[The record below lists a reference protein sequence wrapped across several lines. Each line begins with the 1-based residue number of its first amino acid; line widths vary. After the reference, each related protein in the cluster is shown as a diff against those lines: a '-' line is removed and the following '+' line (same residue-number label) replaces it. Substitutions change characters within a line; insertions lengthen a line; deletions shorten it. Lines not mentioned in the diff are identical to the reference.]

1 MPEEIE
7 VIEGQEEKVVVQQ
20 TGAADPFDEDKWVE
34 ESVQEQTV
42 NTPAKVDKDKVEE
55 GVEEKIV
62 IDADGLLVKETGWK
76 NWAEAKAAKLR
87 LEELEKAPK
96 TEPTKLNEASEKMLK
111 ALEGEDGEET
121 LFNYIQTK
129 RQIQRAEKL
138 DASKP
143 KDAAEIIRLDLKY
156 KNHDLSEDD
165 IDYLMEKRYSIPEK
179 PEKEEDQTDDQYEKK
194 VARWEKEV
202 RLAEKAMVVD
212 AKLAKPGLSKFMPEI
227 VLPKI
232 QKAESTQAKEPTQEE
247 LAVIQQVRDSYLQAF
262 DKQAVNFKGFNVE
275 VTDEEV
281 KIPVSYIITDKERD
295 ATKESLQTFDL
306 NEYFQNRWFDADK
319 KTGIVT
325 PKVEQAMADKYKLE
339 NFDKILHKVASEA
352 AAQMKAHLKK
362 QRLNTNLNNGNNKTA
377 GQQGSK
383 QTEREKEADAI
394 MDA

>member
-1 MPEEIE
+1 MAEETE
-7 VIEGQEEKVVVQQ
+7 VIEGQEEKVIVQQ
-20 TGAADPFDEDKWVE
+20 TGAADPFDEDKWQE
-34 ESVQEQTV
+34 APVQKQNV
-42 NTPAKVDKDKVEE
+42 NTPAKVEKVEGE
-55 GVEEKIV
+55 GVKDEKIV
-62 IDADGLLVKETGWK
+62 VDADGLLVKETGWK

-96 TEPTKLNEASEKMLK
+96 TEPTKLNEASEKLLK
-111 ALEGEDGEET
+111 ALEGEDGEESVY
-121 LFNYIQTK
+121 NYLQTK
-129 RQIQRAEKL
+129 KQIQRAEKL

-156 KNHDLSEDD
+156 KNHDLSDDD

-194 VARWEKEV
+194 VAKWEKEV
-202 RLAEKAMVVD
+202 KLAEKAMVVD

-232 QKAESTQAKEPTQEE
+232 QKAETAIAKEPSQEE
-247 LAVIQQVRDSYLQAF
+247 LTVIQAIRDSYLQAF
-262 DKQAVNFKGFNVE
+262 DKQAVNFKGFSVE
-275 VTDEEV
+275 VLDEGV
-281 KIPVSYIITDKERD
+281 KIPINYVVDDKERT

-319 KTGIVT
+319 KTGVVT

-339 NFDKILHKVASEA
+339 NFDKILQKVASEA

-362 QRLNTNLNNGNNKTA
+362 QRLNTNLNNGNNKTD

-383 QTEREKEADAI
+383 QTEREKEYDAI